1 MWYIKQETTWRPT
14 GTHPNYWIDKFYP
27 AVPITSFDKNMKNRF
42 ISEDQVNCPNREW
55 YICKVIDSKTNW
67 PVP

>member
-42 ISEDQVNCPNREW
+42 ISED
-55 YICKVIDSKTNW
+55 
-67 PVP
+67 